1 MAPHGGL
8 PKLVFCSHTRG
19 QYTPPCVLVV
29 YLAHLT
35 HRTTPGRG
43 CCSRHS
49 PGSQGCERL
58 KSMPRATMGHLLALS
73 VPKSCCNT
81 MPQPQS
87 SKPNRHL
94 EHFLWMQRGDTKNI
108 LHPGFGLGAVH
119 SAHPYFCCEVL
130 SAPSPHCH
138 LYKAQGWWEGNALF
152 CVAGNNREKSSAT
165 QNLRREEELKIA
177 QFRSFPNS

>member
-81 MPQPQS
+81 MPQPES

-94 EHFLWMQRGDTKNI
+94 EHFLWMQRGETLRTSYTQASGWGRCTAPTPTSAVKCFQPQVPTVIFTK
-108 LHPGFGLGAVH
+108 PR
-119 SAHPYFCCEVL
+119 
-130 SAPSPHCH
+130 
-138 LYKAQGWWEGNALF
+138 
-152 CVAGNNREKSSAT
+152 AGGRGTPCSV
-165 QNLRREEELKIA
+165 
-177 QFRSFPNS
+177 